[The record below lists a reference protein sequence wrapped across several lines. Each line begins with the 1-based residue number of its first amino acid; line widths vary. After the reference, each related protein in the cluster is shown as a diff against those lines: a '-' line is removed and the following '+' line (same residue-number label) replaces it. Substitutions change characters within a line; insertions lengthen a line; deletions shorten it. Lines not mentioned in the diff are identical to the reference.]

1 VRVRDREG
9 LGTGPG
15 AGTLH
20 SIHPP
25 VSPLRDCTAVP
36 RSQEK
41 LDIAARAAWMYYVAG
56 KTQHQIAEALA
67 VSRPV
72 VQRLI
77 ALAVDKQLVRVRIE
91 HRVADCLSLADAI
104 SKRFGLSL
112 CEVIPCDDDQ
122 DEDLKKKLAVASAD
136 VLERFLISET
146 PIVVNVSS
154 GRTLK
159 AAAIELSSILRPQH
173 RLVSMV
179 GTIAQDGSSNPY
191 DVATL
196 ISEKIACK
204 RFLMPAPL
212 MADTEE
218 ESRHWCSHRLYQ
230 VVERLS
236 ANADVSFIGIGHVG
250 PDCPQEADGFINRA
264 EVEDLMSRG
273 AVGELLG
280 RSIDASGKT
289 VDAPCQR
296 RLTSIHLQSPPR
308 TPTIGFAG
316 GTLKHAAVL
325 AALKGGWLT
334 GLVTDER
341 CAQAVLGA
349 A

>member
-1 VRVRDREG
+1 M
-9 LGTGPG
+9 
-15 AGTLH
+15 
-20 SIHPP
+20 
-25 VSPLRDCTAVP
+25 P

-41 LDIAARAAWMYYVAG
+41 LDVAARAAWLYYVAG
-56 KTQHQIAEALA
+56 RTQHEIAEALA

-77 ALAVDKQLVRVRIE
+77 ALAVEKNLVRVRVE
-91 HRVADCLSLADAI
+91 HRVADCLSLAAAL
-104 SKRFGLSL
+104 SERFGLAL
-112 CEVIPCDDDQ
+112 CEVVPFDDDSE
-122 DEDLKKKLAVASAD
+122 DDLKKKLAVASAD
-136 VLERFLISET
+136 MFERFLGSET
-146 PIVVNVSS
+146 PIVVSVSS

-159 AAAIELSSILRPQH
+159 SAVAELSPLERVQH

-196 ISEKIACK
+196 ISERLGCK

-212 MADTEE
+212 MADNEE
-218 ESRHWCSHRLYQ
+218 ESRQWCNHRLYQ

-236 ANADVSFIGIGHVG
+236 AAADVSFVGIGDIG
-250 PDCPQEADGFINRA
+250 PDCPQEADGFITRA
-264 EVEDLMSRG
+264 EVLDLMARG

-280 RSIDASGKT
+280 RSIDAEGRI

-296 RLTSIHLQSPPR
+296 RLTSITLHVPPR
-308 TPTIGFAG
+308 MPTIGFAG
-316 GTLKHAAVL
+316 GAAKHRAVAAVL
-325 AALKGGWLT
+325 RGGWLT

-341 CAQAVLGA
+341 CARAVLEQGSA
-349 A
+349 AVAF

>member
-1 VRVRDREG
+1 MNMPTYVLGRRVF
-9 LGTGPG
+9 LYFF
-15 AGTLH
+15 
-20 SIHPP
+20 
-25 VSPLRDCTAVP
+25 SPFPVP

-41 LDIAARAAWMYYVAG
+41 LDVAARAAWLYYVAG
-56 KTQHQIAEALA
+56 KTQHEIADTLA

-77 ALAVDKQLVRVRIE
+77 ALAVEKKLVRVRIE
-91 HRVADCLSLADAI
+91 HRLADCLMLAEAL
-104 SKRFGLSL
+104 SRRFNLSL
-112 CEVIPCDDDQ
+112 CEVVPFDDDSE
-122 DEDLKKKLAVASAD
+122 DDLKKKLAVASAEIF
-136 VLERFLISET
+136 ERFLGNEQ
-146 PIVVNVSS
+146 PLVVSVSS

-159 AAAIELSSILRPQH
+159 AAVAELSPLERPAH

-196 ISEKIACK
+196 ISEKLGCK

-212 MADTEE
+212 MVDSED
-218 ESRHWCSHRLYQ
+218 ESRQWCSHRLYQ

-236 ANADVSFIGIGHVG
+236 AAADVAFVGIGNIG
-250 PDCPQEADGFINRA
+250 PDCPQEADGFITRE
-264 EVEDLMSRG
+264 EVFDLMERG

-280 RSIDASGKT
+280 RSIDRRGAV

-296 RLTSIHLQSPPR
+296 RLTSIQLDSPPR
-308 TPTIGFAG
+308 MPTIGFAG
-316 GTLKHAAVL
+316 GAAKHGAVQ
-325 AALKGGWLT
+325 AALRGGWLS

-341 CAQAVLGA
+341 CARAVLAGDIA
-349 A
+349 